1 MSPTLQEVLMF
12 LLKSLLKFAAT
23 ATPTML
29 LASLG
34 EIYFHQRW
42 EPDRLIHTYLSTT
55 GWNMFFSN
63 VQTLPADFVAFG
75 GKDTT

>member
-1 MSPTLQEVLMF
+1 MYIYIYHVADTTRGVDVLSEE
-12 LLKSLLKFAAT
+12 LT
-23 ATPTML
+23 VICR
-29 LASLG
+29 ASLG

-75 GKDTT
+75 GKDTM

>member
-1 MSPTLQEVLMF
+1 
-12 LLKSLLKFAAT
+12 
-23 ATPTML
+23 ML

-42 EPDRLIHTYLSTT
+42 EPHRLIHTYLSTT

-75 GKDTT
+75 GKDTM